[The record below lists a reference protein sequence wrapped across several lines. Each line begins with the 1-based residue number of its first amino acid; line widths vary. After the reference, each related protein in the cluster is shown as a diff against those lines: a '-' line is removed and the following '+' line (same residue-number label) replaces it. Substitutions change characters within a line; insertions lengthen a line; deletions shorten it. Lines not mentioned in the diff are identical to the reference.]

1 MTSKAAAAVTAT
13 FYFNDGSRLILR
25 WPQKTDRDPA
35 TLASRLR
42 QALDGNQ
49 LAFSVDGDLL
59 IVPMR
64 SVKYVHISPAPPVMP
79 SLVVTDASIEAEG
92 ATFTIEE

>member
-1 MTSKAAAAVTAT
+1 MKSEAAVTAT
-13 FYFNDGSRLILR
+13 FHFSDGSRLVLR
-25 WPQKTDRDPA
+25 WPRQADRDPA

-49 LAFSVDGDLL
+49 LAFNVDGDML

-79 SLVVTDASIEAEG
+79 SLVLTEASNESEG
-92 ATFTIEE
+92 ASFTIEE

>member
-1 MTSKAAAAVTAT
+1 MKSTTAVTAT
-13 FYFNDGSRLILR
+13 FHFTDGSRLVIR
-25 WPQKTDRDPA
+25 WPQKADRDPA

-42 QALDGNQ
+42 QALDQSQ
-49 LAFSVDGDLL
+49 LAFSVDGDLM

-79 SLVVTDASIEAEG
+79 SLVVTDASIETEG
-92 ATFTIEE
+92 ATFNIEE

>member
-1 MTSKAAAAVTAT
+1 MTAKTAVTAT
-13 FYFNDGSRLILR
+13 FHFNDGSKLVLR
-25 WPQKTDRDPA
+25 WPVKTERDPA

-64 SVKYVHISPAPPVMP
+64 SVKYVHVSPAPPVMP
-79 SLVVTDASIEAEG
+79 SLVVTDASIEAES
-92 ATFTIEE
+92 ASFSIED

>member
-1 MTSKAAAAVTAT
+1 MKSDAAVTAT
-13 FYFNDGSRLILR
+13 FHFTDGTRLVLR
-25 WPQKTDRDPA
+25 WPKQADRDPA

-42 QALDGNQ
+42 QALDQSQ
-49 LAFSVDGDLL
+49 LAFSVDGDLM

-79 SLVVTDASIEAEG
+79 SLVVTDASIESDGCSYSYES
-92 ATFTIEE
+92 

>member
-1 MTSKAAAAVTAT
+1 MKAAAAVTAT
-13 FYFNDGSRLILR
+13 FHFTDGSRLVLR
-25 WPQKTDRDPA
+25 WPRQADRDPA

-49 LAFSVDGDLL
+49 LAFNVDGDLL
-59 IVPMR
+59 IIPMR

-79 SLVVTDASIEAEG
+79 SLVVTEASIENEG
-92 ATFTIEE
+92 CSFSIEE

>member
-1 MTSKAAAAVTAT
+1 MKAAAAVTAT
-13 FYFNDGSRLILR
+13 FHFTDGTRLVLR
-25 WPQKTDRDPA
+25 WPRQADRDPA

-49 LAFSVDGDLL
+49 LAFSVDSDLL

-79 SLVVTDASIEAEG
+79 SLVLTEASIESEG
-92 ATFTIEE
+92 ATFEIEQ

>member
-1 MTSKAAAAVTAT
+1 MKDTIAVTASI
-13 FYFNDGSRLILR
+13 FFNDGTRLVLK
-25 WPQKTDRDPA
+25 WPRREDRDPA

-79 SLVVTDASIEAEG
+79 SLVVTDASIESDGCSYAYES
-92 ATFTIEE
+92 

>member
-1 MTSKAAAAVTAT
+1 MKSTTTAVTAT
-13 FYFNDGSRLILR
+13 FHFNDGSRLVLK
-25 WPQKTDRDPA
+25 WPKREDRDPA

-49 LAFSVDGDLL
+49 LAFSVDGDLM

-79 SLVVTDASIEAEG
+79 SLVVTDASIEPEG
-92 ATFTIEE
+92 ATFSIE

>member
-1 MTSKAAAAVTAT
+1 MKSAAVTAT
-13 FYFNDGSRLILR
+13 FHFTDGTRLVLR
-25 WPQKTDRDPA
+25 WPRRDDRDPA

-49 LAFSVDGDLL
+49 LAFNVDGDLL

-79 SLVVTDASIEAEG
+79 SLVVTDASIETEG
-92 ATFTIEE
+92 ATFNIEE

>member
-1 MTSKAAAAVTAT
+1 MKSDATVTAT
-13 FYFNDGSRLILR
+13 FHFTDGSRLVLR
-25 WPQKTDRDPA
+25 WPKQGDRDPA

-49 LAFSVDGDLL
+49 LSFSVDGDLL

-79 SLVVTDASIEAEG
+79 SLVVTDASIESDGCSYSYES
-92 ATFTIEE
+92 

>member
-1 MTSKAAAAVTAT
+1 MKSDAAVTAT
-13 FYFNDGSRLILR
+13 FHFSDSSRLVLR
-25 WPQKTDRDPA
+25 WPKQADRDPA

-49 LAFSVDGDLL
+49 LAFNVDGDML

-79 SLVVTDASIEAEG
+79 SLVVTEASIESEG
-92 ATFTIEE
+92 ASFTIEE

>member
-1 MTSKAAAAVTAT
+1 MKSEAAVTAT
-13 FYFNDGSRLILR
+13 FHFSDGSRLVLR
-25 WPQKTDRDPA
+25 WPRQADRDPA

-49 LAFSVDGDLL
+49 LAFNVDGDML

-79 SLVVTDASIEAEG
+79 SLVVTEASIESEG
-92 ATFTIEE
+92 CSFSIEE

>member
-1 MTSKAAAAVTAT
+1 MKDTIAVTASI
-13 FYFNDGSRLILR
+13 FFNDGTRLVLK
-25 WPQKTDRDPA
+25 WPRRDDRDPA

-79 SLVVTDASIEAEG
+79 SLVVTDASIESDGCTYTYES
-92 ATFTIEE
+92 

>member
-1 MTSKAAAAVTAT
+1 MKSEAAVTAT
-13 FYFNDGSRLILR
+13 FHFSDGSRLVLR
-25 WPQKTDRDPA
+25 WPRQADRDPA

-49 LAFSVDGDLL
+49 LAFNVDGDML

-79 SLVVTDASIEAEG
+79 SLVLTEASIESEG
-92 ATFTIEE
+92 ASFTIEE